1 MSKNATPSSA
11 FMWLDCDAYRGKAG
25 APRPDLSDMS
35 EGAAYEGFDAFGG
48 METGF
53 SITSEGAATP
63 KQVMNYRQA
72 PYKVSRAPRVD
83 TVTFRNVDTSKA
95 YLDTITNGGRIL
107 EFPDGTVEIEVGTT
121 EEFSL
126 LLIARE
132 GDEAGAYYS
141 PRVTLSTPPTEGAVD
156 GETLA
161 GSEFSIIAL
170 EPLRKIYGERPEA
183 LKDGDVI
190 KVDKT
195 GKALA
200 GSSVASPGAGA

>member
-1 MSKNATPSSA
+1 MSKNATPSTA
-11 FMWLDCDAYRGKAG
+11 FMWLDCDAYRGEAG

-35 EGAAYEGFDAFGG
+35 EGATYDGFDAFGG

-53 SITSEGAATP
+53 NISSEGAATP

-83 TVTFRNVDTSKA
+83 TITFRGVDTSKA

-107 EFPDGTVEIEVGTT
+107 QYPDGTVEIEVGTT

-132 GDEAGAYYS
+132 GEDAGAYYS

-170 EPLRKIYGERPEA
+170 EPLRKIYGERPAA
-183 LKDGDVI
+183 LKESDVV
-190 KVDKT
+190 KVDAT
-195 GKALA
+195 GKAT
-200 GSSVASPGAGA
+200 GSSIIGG